1 MAKHL
6 TLFQTTSA
14 YELFTT
20 TDKFIKPNVSYCK
33 DDCKVY
39 YNPYKDYAKDYFT
52 IENTGDDILSIVFKQ
67 FIPDT
72 GDFLDSQVTISYR
85 TTKSDWVETYEP
97 INIEP
102 HESIEIKANLRVD
115 LINLAPNNC
124 VMEGNTTCD
133 IKGNIMSLLFGD
145 DFIDK
150 TDLTGYVAAFYTLF
164 MNNQNIVSAENLI
177 LPATTLAGNCYAAMF
192 YGCSNLTTAPE
203 LPATTLG
210 IACYNGMFYGCS
222 SLTTAPELPATT
234 LADNCYST
242 MFYGCSNLTTAPEL
256 PATTLANKCYY
267 AMFYDCTNLNSITVA
282 FTEWD
287 NGYTYI
293 WVSGVATTGTFTCPA
308 DLPEQRGDDYI
319 PEGWTIVRV

>member
-1 MAKHL
+1 MLFKKHL
-6 TLFQTTSA
+6 TLFQTTSE

-67 FIPDT
+67 LSPET

-115 LINLAPNNC
+115 LINLALNNC

-150 TDLTGYVAAFYTLF
+150 TDLTGYLAAFYLLF

-177 LPATTLAGNCYAAMF
+177 LPATTLANSCYYGMF
-192 YGCSNLTTAPE
+192 SGCSNLTTAPE
-203 LPATTLG
+203 LPATTLEIG
-210 IACYNGMFYGCS
+210 CYANMFS
-222 SLTTAPELPATT
+222 
-234 LADNCYST
+234 
-242 MFYGCSNLTTAPEL
+242 GCSNLTIAPEL
-256 PATTLANKCYY
+256 PATTLANDCY
-267 AMFYDCTNLNSITVA
+267 AIMFKDCTNLNSITVA

>member
-1 MAKHL
+1 MLFKKHL
-6 TLFQTTSA
+6 TLFQTTSE

-67 FIPDT
+67 LSPET

-115 LINLAPNNC
+115 LINLALNNC

-150 TDLTGYVAAFYTLF
+150 TDLTGYLAAFYLLF

-177 LPATTLAGNCYAAMF
+177 LPATTLANSCYYGMF
-192 YGCSNLTTAPE
+192 SGCSNLTTAPE
-203 LPATTLG
+203 LPATTLEIG
-210 IACYNGMFYGCS
+210 CYANMFG
-222 SLTTAPELPATT
+222 
-234 LADNCYST
+234 
-242 MFYGCSNLTTAPEL
+242 GCSNLTIAPEL
-256 PATTLANKCYY
+256 PATTLANDCY
-267 AMFYDCTNLNSITVA
+267 AIMFKDCTNLNSITVA